1 MKRFF
6 TLLLALMLTIFF
18 SSNTFAQDEPR
29 KKSYEEYGIVAEAGG
44 VLIGKGSLIVEPSLQ
59 YTHIDSQ
66 RLDITGFTLLPSL
79 VVGLLQVEKVQRD
92 ILTPSVTFKYGI
104 LDPLEFD
111 LKVPY
116 SFRKDSYTSGT
127 GEETAYKDISDSGI
141 GDIEG
146 AFLWQ
151 LATAK
156 GARPDIIANLRVKSD
171 TGKDPFGLATDNETF
186 TGKRVPKDELPNGSG
201 FWAVEPSFTFVYTT
215 DPAVVFFN
223 LGYFWHIKRSIDPY
237 GEIDPSDSFNFS
249 VGSSFALNDKF
260 ILSTAYEQKW
270 FTKADIAGLKQ
281 EDTDVNIGSITFG
294 GSYVTSDKSS
304 INLSV
309 SIGMTPDSPDT
320 QLSLRYSIRVF

>member
-1 MKRFF
+1 MKRVLN
-6 TLLLALMLTIFF
+6 LLLAFMIAIFF
-18 SSNTFAQDEPR
+18 TSTAFAQDEPR
-29 KKSYEEYGIVAEAGG
+29 KRGYEEYGIVAEAGG
-44 VLIGKGSLIVEPSLQ
+44 VLIGKGSLIVEPNLQ
-59 YTHIDSQ
+59 YTHIESQ
-66 RLDITGFTLLPSL
+66 RLDITGFTILPSL
-79 VVGLLQVEKVQRD
+79 VVGLLQVQKVRRD
-92 ILTPSVTFKYGI
+92 ILTPSITFKYGI

-116 SFRKDSYTSGT
+116 SFRKDSYNIGSGEDT
-127 GEETAYKDISDSGI
+127 VNKDVSDNGI

-146 AFLWQ
+146 SFLWQ
-151 LATAK
+151 LATEK

-171 TGKDPFGLATDNETF
+171 TGEDPFGLATDSIQ
-186 TGKRVPKDELPNGSG
+186 GIPVPVENLPTGSG

-223 LGYFWHIKRSIDPY
+223 LGYFWHIERSIDNV
-237 GEIDPSDSFNFS
+237 GDVDPSDSINFS

-270 FTKADIAGLKQ
+270 FTEADINGVNQ
-281 EDTDVNIGSITFG
+281 EDTDVNVGSIVFG
-294 GSYVTSDKSS
+294 GSYVTSDRSS

-320 QLSLRYSIRVF
+320 QLSLRYSFRVF

>member
-6 TLLLALMLTIFF
+6 TLLLAIMLSTFF
-18 SSNTFAQDEPR
+18 ASNAFSQDEP
-29 KKSYEEYGIVAEAGG
+29 KKRGYEEFGIVAEAGG
-44 VLIGKGSLIVEPSLQ
+44 VLIGKGSLIVEPVLQ

-66 RLDITGFTLLPSL
+66 RLDITGFTVLPSL
-79 VVGLLQVEKVQRD
+79 VVGLLQVQKVRRD

-111 LKVPY
+111 LKIPY
-116 SFRKDSYTSGT
+116 SFRKNEFNIGSGDDS
-127 GEETAYKDISDSGI
+127 ENRDVSDSGI

-146 AFLWQ
+146 SFLWQ
-151 LATAK
+151 LATEK
-156 GARPDIIANLRVKSD
+156 GGRPDIIANVRVKSD
-171 TGKDPFGLATDNETF
+171 TGKDPFGLATETVQ
-186 TGKRVPKDELPNGSG
+186 GIPIPKDELPNGSG

-223 LGYFWHIKRSIDPY
+223 LGYFWHIERSIDNV
-237 GEIDPSDSFNFS
+237 GDVDPSDSFNFS
-249 VGSSFALNDKF
+249 IGSSFALNDKF

-270 FTKADIAGLKQ
+270 FTEASINGSDQ
-281 EDTDVNIGSITFG
+281 EDTDINIGSIIFG
-294 GSYVTSDKSS
+294 GSYVTSDRSS

-320 QLSLRYSIRVF
+320 QLSLRYSFRVF

>member
-6 TLLLALMLTIFF
+6 ILFLPLLLTILYMP
-18 SSNTFAQDEPR
+18 NAFAQE
-29 KKSYEEYGIVAEAGG
+29 KTIQKSYEEYGIVAEAGG
-44 VLIGKGSLIVEPSLQ
+44 VLIGKGSLIVEPQLQ
-59 YTHIDSQ
+59 YTHIESQ

-79 VVGLLQVEKVQRD
+79 VVGLLQVQKIRRD

-111 LKVPY
+111 LKIPY
-116 SFRKDSYTSGT
+116 SFRKDDYSIGSGSST
-127 GEETAYKDISDSGI
+127 ENKNVSDSAI
-141 GDIEG
+141 GDVEG
-146 AFLWQ
+146 TFLWQ
-151 LATAK
+151 LASEK

-171 TGKDPFGLATDNETF
+171 TGEDPFGLATETIQ
-186 TGKRVPKDELPNGSG
+186 GIPIPEDDLPTGSG

-223 LGYFWHIKRSIDPY
+223 LGYFWHIKRNIDNY
-237 GEIDPSDSFNFS
+237 GDVDPSDSYNFS

-270 FTKADIAGLKQ
+270 FTEANINNVKQ
-281 EDTDVNIGSITFG
+281 EDTDINIGSIIFG
-294 GSYVTSDKSS
+294 GSYVTSDRSS
-304 INLSV
+304 VNISV

-320 QLSLRYSIRVF
+320 QVNLRYSYRLF